1 MIRVLSVA
9 VVLTG
14 LVAGFAAPASAE
26 LPPPGPAPYG
36 PVVAPGQ
43 LPALNVSRGTRLPS
57 SMSGARGPRMS
68 GGMEGGAGASGG
80 VKASGGFG
88 D

>member
-14 LVAGFAAPASAE
+14 LTAGLAAPASAE

-43 LPALNVSRGTRLPS
+43 LPALNVSRGNRLPP

-68 GGMEGGAGASGG
+68 GGMGGAGASGG

>member
-1 MIRVLSVA
+1 MTRALCVA
-9 VVLTG
+9 VILIGLT
-14 LVAGFAAPASAE
+14 AGFTASALAE
-26 LPPPGPAPYG
+26 LPGPSPTPYG
-36 PVVAPGQ
+36 PVAAPGQ
-43 LPALNVSRGTRLPS
+43 SPALNVSRGARLPP

-68 GGMEGGAGASGG
+68 GGMEGAGASGG